1 VKEKI
6 PKEEWELA
14 YVLTYKDNERIWK
27 DAGFKIPY
35 YNGNLVHI
43 SNSAG
48 MDFMKGKIVIVA
60 GKPDLPDFKYRD
72 MYHTQYPDRTDE
84 PTRGYQVMVRGSRI
98 KKVYLFNDE
107 WLRQIQI
114 DNIKGSLEQ
123 SIGRARALREAG
135 ARVYVFTDFILDDVD
150 IEYPD

>member
-1 VKEKI
+1 M
-6 PKEEWELA
+6 
-14 YVLTYKDNERIWK
+14 TYKDNYEIWK
-27 DAGFKIPY
+27 NAGFRIPY

-60 GKPDLPDFKYRD
+60 GKPDLPEYKYKD
-72 MYHTQYPDRTDE
+72 LYHDLYPDRKDE
-84 PTRGYQVMVRGSRI
+84 PSRGYHDLVRGSRI

-107 WLRQIQI
+107 KLRQIQI
-114 DNIKGSLEQ
+114 DNIKLSLEQ

-135 ARVYVFTDFILDDVD
+135 ARVYLFTDFILSDVD
-150 IEYPD
+150 IEYTE